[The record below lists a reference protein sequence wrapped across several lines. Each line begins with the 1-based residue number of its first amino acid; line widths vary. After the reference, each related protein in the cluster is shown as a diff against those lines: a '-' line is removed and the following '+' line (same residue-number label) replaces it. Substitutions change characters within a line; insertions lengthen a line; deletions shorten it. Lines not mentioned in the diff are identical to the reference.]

1 MRTALAVQCPGLGHS
16 ALRIKMSPGTHH
28 RLALRN
34 TLQKGLYQLLACQ
47 LALFNGECCGAGT

>member
-1 MRTALAVQCPGLGHS
+1 
-16 ALRIKMSPGTHH
+16 MSPGTHH

-47 LALFNGECCGAGT
+47 PALFNGEGCGAGT